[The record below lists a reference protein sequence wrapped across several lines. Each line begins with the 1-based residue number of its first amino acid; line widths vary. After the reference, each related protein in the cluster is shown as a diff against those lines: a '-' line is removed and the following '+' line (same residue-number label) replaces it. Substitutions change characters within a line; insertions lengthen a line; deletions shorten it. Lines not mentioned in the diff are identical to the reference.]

1 MLKIKML
8 NNIENIFVKQ
18 PETVILPFNE
28 YMEIRDLKQECLDRF
43 KKSKECYIIRQ
54 ET

>member
-1 MLKIKML
+1 M
-8 NNIENIFVKQ
+8 KQ

-43 KKSKECYIIRQ
+43 KKSKECYYYPAGDIKF
-54 ET
+54 